1 MPRTQKT
8 HQNDIADL
16 IDIDSVQVDIDLPI
30 EERIKQYVEQVKNP
44 YRFLAGGVIVNVA
57 HRNNGLKL
65 ETAVSSYLSDI
76 T

>member
-1 MPRTQKT
+1 MPRTLISQ
-8 HQNDIADL
+8 QSDIAEL
-16 IDIDSVQVDIDLPI
+16 VDIDTVQVDIDLPI

-65 ETAVSSYLSDI
+65 ETAVSSYLSDLM
-76 T
+76 